1 MEHPVSG
8 PLWAL
13 ASRRSR
19 GDGGE
24 GRGRDMLSSI
34 APTTRMSLPSHPR
47 AVITG
52 AGSGLGRALCEEL
65 ARRRARVLVTDINA
79 ASAEETA
86 LRVTRAGGEA
96 NVHVCDVTE
105 PAQVE
110 AMADAAERLL
120 GGVDLLVNNA
130 GVVSA
135 GPVGELSLS
144 EWKRVLDINLWGV
157 IHGCHVFVPRMRRQ
171 GSGHI
176 LNIASA
182 AGLMYVPDLA
192 AYNVSK
198 AGVVALS
205 ETLHAELKATGIGV
219 TVACPSFF
227 RTRIA
232 SAGHYTNDTLRTLA
246 GMMLDEARLGPEVVA
261 RRLLKAVDARSL
273 YIVPMADARW
283 GWRLRRMAPS
293 LFLRAVAAM
302 DRSARAWLLRRR

>member
-1 MEHPVSG
+1 M
-8 PLWAL
+8 
-13 ASRRSR
+13 
-19 GDGGE
+19 
-24 GRGRDMLSSI
+24 
-34 APTTRMSLPSHPR
+34 TLPSRPR
-47 AVITG
+47 AVVTG
-52 AGSGLGRALCEEL
+52 AGSGLGRALCEAL
-65 ARRRARVLVTDINA
+65 ARRHARVLVADIHA
-79 ASAEETA
+79 ASAGETA
-86 LRVTRAGGEA
+86 LRVTREGGEA
-96 NVHVCDVTE
+96 HVHVCDVTD

-110 AMADAAERLL
+110 ELADAAERTL

-135 GPVGELSLS
+135 GPVGELSLA

-182 AGLMYVPDLA
+182 AGLVYVPDLA

-205 ETLHAELKATGIGV
+205 ETLHAELKAAGIGV

-227 RTRIA
+227 RTNIGN
-232 SAGHYTNDTLRTLA
+232 AGRYVDETLRTLA
-246 GMMLDEARLGPEVVA
+246 VQMTGAARIGPDVIA
-261 RRLLKAVDARSL
+261 RKLLKAVDARSL
-273 YIVPMADARW
+273 YSVPMADARW
-283 GWRLRRMAPS
+283 GWRMRRLSPS

-302 DRSARAWLLRRR
+302 DRRGRAWLLRRRR